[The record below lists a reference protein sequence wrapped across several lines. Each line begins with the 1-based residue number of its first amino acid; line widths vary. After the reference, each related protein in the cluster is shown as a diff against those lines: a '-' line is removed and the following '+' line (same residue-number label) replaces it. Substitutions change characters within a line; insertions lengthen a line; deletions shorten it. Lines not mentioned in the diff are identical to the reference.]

1 MTLSINPAACVRSLA
16 AHERS
21 YVGIPAPQWMAQDPL
36 LKSFS
41 RYPDLWFGGTV
52 VWGRIVQVNQALFV
66 AGDSDSPGDVVYDST
81 GTLGHEDLA
90 QVATQLFSLKGTTPA
105 DPALRAF
112 ADHLTNEYLR
122 ACGMR
127 VPQSMSRHPLYMSTV
142 LFHRKHLPGRKIT
155 KPHFPVLINEKFPGV
170 VMALPSRW
178 WPKDLLNSSGGDAYV
193 SHCKPRLCSHCKEPM
208 RKLGLAAHY
217 KHTVE
222 IDVCE
227 PCSLIWFD
235 DTESTRLAGPGLA
248 DLVRIIHAAMQ
259 QPRPLQPL
267 PQTLQ
272 CPICAQALKRVSNIS
287 RYGCTAQLE
296 CPDKHG
302 SYQSF
307 ALFLAEKG
315 YFRPFT
321 WADIKQAI
329 ESGKRLSCFN
339 CGATLPTRPH
349 EECEYCKSPAGL
361 IDPARL
367 ASAIDTQGTAP
378 ALQLAPTVKQSECP
392 CCGGAIQLNREM
404 VCPHCRAV
412 VRPAETEKALAASE
426 AVVRQVLGNYAR
438 QTEEVSR
445 RKLDFVAKSEA
456 PVFRMPDSEG
466 WRRGII
472 VVVMMISLGF
482 ILAKFT
488 FRSVD
493 MTERNPDG
501 RPLGMDPVI
510 YEGIKNAQREKD
522 LAQIPHARVGV
533 VPPELQV
540 VRNDDQHLTVTSRS
554 TQRLKVA
561 INLVD
566 PSDNAHCKMKNVA
579 ASADTHGAATFERAG
594 ESHVFTPVACTPK
607 FLNYGSNEYRVWS
620 LDQGRYLFKSE
631 SAF

>member
-1 MTLSINPAACVRSLA
+1 MTLSINPAACFKSLA

-36 LKSFS
+36 LKSYS

-52 VWGRIVQVNQALFV
+52 VWGRIVQVNQALF
-66 AGDSDSPGDVVYDST
+66 APGDWDSPGEIVYDPT
-81 GTLGHEDLA
+81 GTVGPEDLDR
-90 QVATQLFSLKGTTPA
+90 VATQLFALKGTTPA

-112 ADHLTNEYLR
+112 ADHLTGEIDR
-122 ACGMR
+122 AFGMR
-127 VPQSMSRHPLYMSTV
+127 VPPSLSRQPLYMSTV
-142 LFHRKHLPGRKIT
+142 LFHRKHLPDQKIT
-155 KPHFPVLINEKFPGV
+155 QLHFPVLINEKFPGV

-178 WPKDLLNSSGGDAYV
+178 WPQDLLEQSGGDAYV
-193 SHCKPRLCSHCKEPM
+193 AKSKPRPCSHCNEPM

-217 KHTVE
+217 KRTVE

-235 DTESTRLAGPGLA
+235 DTNSTRLAGPGLA
-248 DLVRIIHAAMQ
+248 DLVRIIHGAMQ

-267 PQTLQ
+267 PQSLK
-272 CPICAQALKRVSNIS
+272 CPICAQTLKRVSNIS
-287 RYGCTAQLE
+287 RYGRTAQLE

-339 CGATLPTRPH
+339 CGATLAMRPN

-367 ASAIDTQGTAP
+367 ASAIDTQGAAP

-392 CCGGAIQLNREM
+392 CCGGAIQLSSEM
-404 VCPHCRAV
+404 VCPHCRAI
-412 VRPAETEKALAASE
+412 VRPAETEKALAASD
-426 AVVRQVLGNYAR
+426 AVARQVRDNYD
-438 QTEEVSR
+438 QQLVDVSR
-445 RKLDFVAKSEA
+445 SKLDYIAKSDSPA
-456 PVFRMPDSEG
+456 FRMPSSEG
-466 WRRGII
+466 FRRGAI
-472 VVVMMISLGF
+472 VVVTVISLSF
-482 ILAKFT
+482 ILSRVV
-488 FRSVD
+488 FRTVD
-493 MTERNPDG
+493 MAERNPDG
-501 RPLGMDPVI
+501 RPLGMSPDV
-510 YEGIKNAQREKD
+510 YEGIKNARREKD
-522 LAQIPHARVGV
+522 MAQIPHAPAGV
-533 VPPELQV
+533 VPRELEV
-540 VRNDDQHLTVTSRS
+540 VQNADHSVTLTNRS

-561 INLVD
+561 TDLVVA
-566 PSDNAHCKMKNVA
+566 SDGTRCKMKSTGP
-579 ASADTHGAATFERAG
+579 SADTYGAATFEQSG
-594 ESHVFTPVACTPK
+594 ESHVFIPQACTPK
-607 FLNYGSNEYRVWS
+607 YLVAGAIEYRVWS
-620 LDQGRYLFKSE
+620 LAEGRYLFKSD